1 VLQIYTKQFLAQL
14 IEKSNFRWLATKPNN
29 NIPLCEQLKFIIIN
43 ILFIPV
49 TSIIMIIIMTTLCH
63 GHKNDSGVQ
72 YVQLLVWEMSSS
84 YGYGVKA

>member
-1 VLQIYTKQFLAQL
+1 
-14 IEKSNFRWLATKPNN
+14 
-29 NIPLCEQLKFIIIN
+29 
-43 ILFIPV
+43 
-49 TSIIMIIIMTTLCH
+49 MIIIMTTLCH